1 MIEKMRKY
9 SFVLYHRDYEAFLA
23 QLQKLG
29 VLHLIRN
36 TEAKTESLVKNLEL
50 IGDFAE
56 ATSFLQKRASEAEK
70 TATALTPKIDRKSAC
85 RERV

>member
-29 VLHLIRN
+29 VLHL
-36 TEAKTESLVKNLEL
+36 
-50 IGDFAE
+50 
-56 ATSFLQKRASEAEK
+56 Q
-70 TATALTPKIDRKSAC
+70 
-85 RERV
+85 